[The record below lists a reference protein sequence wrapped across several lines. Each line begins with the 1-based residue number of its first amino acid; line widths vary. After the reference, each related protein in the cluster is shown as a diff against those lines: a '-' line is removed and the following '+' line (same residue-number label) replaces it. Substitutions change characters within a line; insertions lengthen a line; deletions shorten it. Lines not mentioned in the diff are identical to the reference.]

1 MSFKFNISDILTC
14 FELSE
19 RERSNLARLFD
30 YTNFLY
36 DDETNLTK
44 TFNLVKEAREKLME
58 RIKEMF
64 ESDLFE
70 DESEEL
76 EAEFKE
82 ENDL

>member
-1 MSFKFNISDILTC
+1 MSFKFNISEILTR

-44 TFNLVKEAREKLME
+44 TFNLVKDAREKLME

-64 ESDLFE
+64 ESDLIE
-70 DESEEL
+70 DALEGEEEQL
-76 EAEFKE
+76 KE
-82 ENDL
+82 EKDQ

>member
-1 MSFKFNISDILTC
+1 MSFKFNISEILTR

-44 TFNLVKEAREKLME
+44 TFNLVKDAREKLIE
-58 RIKEMF
+58 RIREMF

-70 DESEEL
+70 DASEGE
-76 EAEFKE
+76 EEEFKE
-82 ENDL
+82 ERDQ

>member
-1 MSFKFNISDILTC
+1 MSFKFNISEILTG

-44 TFNLVKEAREKLME
+44 TFNLVKGAREKLME
-58 RIKEMF
+58 RISEMF

-70 DESEEL
+70 DESI
-76 EAEFKE
+76 EAEE
-82 ENDL
+82 EFMEEKGQ

>member
-1 MSFKFNISDILTC
+1 MSLKFNISEILTR

-44 TFNLVKEAREKLME
+44 TFNLVKDAREKLME

-64 ESDLFE
+64 ESDLIE
-70 DESEEL
+70 DALEGEEEQL
-76 EAEFKE
+76 KE
-82 ENDL
+82 EKDQ

>member
-44 TFNLVKEAREKLME
+44 TFNLTKDAREKLME

-70 DESEEL
+70 EASEGE
-76 EAEFKE
+76 EEQSKE

>member
-1 MSFKFNISDILTC
+1 MSFKFNISEILTR

-44 TFNLVKEAREKLME
+44 TFNLVKDAREKLME
-58 RIKEMF
+58 RIREMF
-64 ESDLFE
+64 ESDLIE
-70 DESEEL
+70 DALEGEEEQL
-76 EAEFKE
+76 KE
-82 ENDL
+82 EKDQ

>member
-1 MSFKFNISDILTC
+1 MSLKFNISEILTR

-44 TFNLVKEAREKLME
+44 TFNLVKDAREKLME
-58 RIKEMF
+58 RIREMF
-64 ESDLFE
+64 ESDLIE
-70 DESEEL
+70 DALEGEEEQL
-76 EAEFKE
+76 KE
-82 ENDL
+82 EKDQ